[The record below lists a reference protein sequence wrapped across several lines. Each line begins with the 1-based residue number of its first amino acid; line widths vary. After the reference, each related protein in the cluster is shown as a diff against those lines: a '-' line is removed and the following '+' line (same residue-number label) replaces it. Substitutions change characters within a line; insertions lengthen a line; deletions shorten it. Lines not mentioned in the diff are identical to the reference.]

1 MNLIKFLLTV
11 KLLDIKIDDEVKGVI
26 VSKFIVKTHMITWL
40 RPYFMREK
48 NVKFKDISNTLTN
61 NEYRKLDVEKQNN
74 YFLEG

>member
-1 MNLIKFLLTV
+1 
-11 KLLDIKIDDEVKGVI
+11 
-26 VSKFIVKTHMITWL
+26 
-40 RPYFMREK
+40 MREK